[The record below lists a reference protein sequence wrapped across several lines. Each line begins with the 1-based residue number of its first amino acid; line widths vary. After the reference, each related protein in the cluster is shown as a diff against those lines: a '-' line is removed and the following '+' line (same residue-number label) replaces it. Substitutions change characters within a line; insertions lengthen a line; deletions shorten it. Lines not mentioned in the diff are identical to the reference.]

1 MERLQGKDSDFSSP
15 AVKSI
20 KNRMATKWF
29 YNLLLLLACFLLGDG
44 PAPSEERSESHGLK
58 IQQQLKEQWPVAPA
72 LLRGP
77 EAGWEMS
84 PWKVHKGRRIPGK
97 GSVKDP
103 ASLSLHGPQVPP
115 E

>member
-1 MERLQGKDSDFSSP
+1 MKRP
-15 AVKSI
+15 
-20 KNRMATKWF
+20 
-29 YNLLLLLACFLLGDG
+29 
-44 PAPSEERSESHGLK
+44 ESHGLK

-84 PWKVHKGRRIPGK
+84 PWKVQRERGIPRK
-97 GSVKDP
+97 GSVKEAP
-103 ASLSLHGPQVPP
+103 ASLSLHNPQGPQ